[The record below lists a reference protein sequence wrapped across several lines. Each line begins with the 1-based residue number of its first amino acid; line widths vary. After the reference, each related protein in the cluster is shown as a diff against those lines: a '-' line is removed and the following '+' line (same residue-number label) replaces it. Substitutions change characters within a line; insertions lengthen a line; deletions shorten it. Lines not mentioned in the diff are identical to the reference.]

1 MSTLCEFVCKAI
13 YRRAA
18 RQENQQVASGSG
30 DIALDMEN
38 LPCANGRSETLK
50 PNLAV
55 GILSR

>member
-1 MSTLCEFVCKAI
+1 MFVKQSI
-13 YRRAA
+13 GGAA